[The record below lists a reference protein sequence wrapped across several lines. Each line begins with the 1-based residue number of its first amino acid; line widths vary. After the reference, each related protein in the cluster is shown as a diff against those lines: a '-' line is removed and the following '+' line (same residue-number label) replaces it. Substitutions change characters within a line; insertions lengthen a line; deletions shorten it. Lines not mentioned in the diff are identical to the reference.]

1 MGSFNQPVAYL
12 SLIVF
17 LPAIAAL
24 ALAFFPKGKDDAI
37 KFTTLGV
44 TIVVFLLTLGML
56 RNWFGLDFD
65 WITAG
70 FYCVF

>member
-17 LPAIAAL
+17 LPVLAAL
-24 ALAFFPKGKDDAI
+24 ALAFFPKGKGDAI

-56 RNWFGLDFD
+56 RDWFGLDF
-65 WITAG
+65 
-70 FYCVF
+70 